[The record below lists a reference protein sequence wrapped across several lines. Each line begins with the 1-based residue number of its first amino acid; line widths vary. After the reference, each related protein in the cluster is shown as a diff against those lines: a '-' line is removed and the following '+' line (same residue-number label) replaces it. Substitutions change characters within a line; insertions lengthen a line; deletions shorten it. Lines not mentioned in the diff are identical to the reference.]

1 MILFQFRTLCLLIT
15 ICYKV
20 LITLW
25 YHFYWFSKYY
35 KMWKKQSLKPI
46 HFFSSSWPWHLQ
58 HFVFFSPTRSKL
70 VTSILI
76 KFLAWFHFLVIHG
89 FGSFWIRSL
98 HRSMLTM
105 LVFFKASFMVL
116 CSSYYILV
124 IFLMMLYV
132 ILLALLMILIPAL
145 KMIGLLICGRI
156 ISSLDATVTSC
167 KKPALIHHKI

>member
-35 KMWKKQSLKPI
+35 KMWKKTVPETHTFLLPQLAMTPST
-46 HFFSSSWPWHLQ
+46 FC
-58 HFVFFSPTRSKL
+58 FFSPNRSKL

-105 LVFFKASFMVL
+105 LVFFKASFLVL

-145 KMIGLLICGRI
+145 KMIGLLICGRM

>member
-1 MILFQFRTLCLLIT
+1 MISFLLIFE
-15 ICYKV
+15 ILQNV
-20 LITLW
+20 
-25 YHFYWFSKYY
+25 
-35 KMWKKQSLKPI
+35 KKNS
-46 HFFSSSWPWHLQ
+46 PWNPYIFAPPAGHDTFNIL
-58 HFVFFSPTRSKL
+58 FFSPNRSKL